1 MNGVHYINKK
11 AMSFRNDGAVGPITG
26 VTFIASDG
34 VEYFAGSKDGYVI
47 SANCPYAT
55 QEMANDALEKVY
67 GRTYRAFDAT
77 GVYLP
82 ADAELGD
89 AITVCGTPSMI
100 AHKKTYFGSGHVSD
114 VSAPAE
120 SEINHEFPY
129 TSTTQKVI
137 NQTEALRAETK
148 VLIDRVNG
156 ITVTGPDGTTKV
168 RGGSI
173 ETDTL
178 NVKAAN
184 VSGTLS
190 AEDLSLNGE
199 LILDTPASAGPTAL
213 GYVGATASLGS
224 TQGVALM
231 SLLKENYVIATAT
244 GAKLASD
251 SSGTHVELSCFGVP
265 MSGNYGISA
274 SHTINVTSDKRLKNS
289 ISYDMEKYEPFFG
302 QIKPCIFRMNNG
314 GDKYHMGF
322 IAQDLL
328 EASNSA
334 GLGNGDLSLVNE
346 VGDHYAVGYT
356 ELISLNT
363 HMIQKLTARVA
374 ELEEKISNMEAILNG

>member
-1 MNGVHYINKK
+1 
-11 AMSFRNDGAVGPITG
+11 MSEKFFVGRDI
-26 VTFIASDG
+26 VTFSDNG
-34 VEYFAGSKDGYVI
+34 EYKPVSKVTLIVDSEHSFSAGDNTGLEIV
-47 SANCPYAT
+47 AECPYAT
-55 QEMANDALEKVY
+55 QAMADELLSKFSGYVYHAYEAGDANI
-67 GRTYRAFDAT
+67 D
-77 GVYLP
+77 P
-82 ADAELGD
+82 AAELGD
-89 AITVCGTPSMI
+89 GVAVNGVYGVI
-100 AHKKTYFGSGHVSD
+100 ANIRDDGMGYPTI
-114 VSAPAE
+114 SAPGQAE
-120 SEINHEFPY
+120 LEEEFPY

-137 NQTEALRAETK
+137 NQTEALRSETK

-168 RGGSI
+168 KGGSI

-184 VSGTLS
+184 VSGELAAAS
-190 AEDLSLNGE
+190 LSLNGE
-199 LILDTPASAGPTAL
+199 LILDTPASIGPTAL
-213 GYVGATASLGS
+213 GYVGATASLGD

-244 GAKLASD
+244 GAKLVSN
-251 SSGTHVELSCFGVP
+251 SSGTHVELACFGVP

-302 QIKPCIFRMNNG
+302 RIRPCIFRMNNG

-328 EASNSA
+328 EASNAA
-334 GLGNGDLSLVNE
+334 GLENGDLSLVNE

-356 ELISLNT
+356 EMISLNT

-374 ELEEKISNMEAILNG
+374 ELEEKISNLEAILNG